1 VDLLGFRTGLD
12 VALTGNDPAR
22 KGQCSMTRMT
32 IAGQTVDPI
41 HSIPPY
47 AVTDDKRALKKQI
60 GAGPMA
66 ARP

>member
-1 VDLLGFRTGLD
+1 
-12 VALTGNDPAR
+12 
-22 KGQCSMTRMT
+22 MTRMT

-41 HSIPPY
+41 HSIATY
-47 AVTDDKRALKKQI
+47 AELRILVPVTDDKRALKKQI